1 MALLA
6 ATPET
11 RIVVTLAEEI
21 VLLLLDEQNESFL
34 PIQEAA
40 FKCALTGAVLMELAF
55 ANRID
60 TDLQTLMVI
69 DRTPTGNP
77 MLDRIL
83 ERISG
88 HVEAS
93 DTHQWVEA
101 LSSEEAITIREQAV
115 ASLVE
120 RGILNRER
128 RFPGI
133 LRTHRY
139 AKVDGAA
146 EREIKQHIRGILE
159 SDDIPDPRDVALIC
173 LVDACNI
180 LTDIFPRQEVERA
193 GPRIEQLHV
202 MDLIGREVA
211 STIAETKQAIISAVR
226 ARATRFERRLLAF
239 AIVGSLATVAIL
251 VLPRV
256 PIPDRFGPGV
266 LELLWF
272 DEAWKQWSGYTL
284 LALSTAALL
293 VGGFMKTRL
302 AVGLKGHDWWPLIH
316 VSLGVSCVLV
326 LFAHTGFRFGAN
338 LNAALMGNYL
348 ALLLLGA
355 LAGILINKDPRIQ
368 RLGISGRLRRLP
380 VRLHLLVLLPLPT
393 LLAIHILLVY
403 LY

>member
-1 MALLA
+1 MTLPA
-6 ATPET
+6 ATPDT

-60 TDLQTLMVI
+60 TDLEALMVI

-83 ERISG
+83 ERISD
-88 HVEAS
+88 HAETS
-93 DTHQWVEA
+93 NTHQWVET
-101 LSSEEAITIREQAV
+101 LSSQEAIAIREQAV
-115 ASLVE
+115 ASLVA
-120 RGILNRER
+120 RGILKRER

-139 AKVDGAA
+139 SKVDGVA

-180 LTDIFPRQEVERA
+180 LTDIFPRQEIERA

-226 ARATRFERRLLAF
+226 ARAAHFEKRLLGF
-239 AIVGSLATVAIL
+239 AIVGSLAALATL

-266 LELLWF
+266 FELLWS
-272 DEAWKQWSGYTL
+272 DETWKQWSGYTL
-284 LALSTAALL
+284 LGLSVAALV
-293 VGGFMKTRL
+293 VGRFMKTRL
-302 AVGLKGHDWWPLIH
+302 VVGLKGHDWWPLIH
-316 VSLGVSCVLV
+316 VGLGVSCVLV
-326 LFAHTGFRFGAN
+326 LFVHTGFRLGAN

-355 LAGILINKDPRIQ
+355 LAGILINKNPRVQ

-380 VRLHLLVLLPLPT
+380 VRLHLLVLLPLPA